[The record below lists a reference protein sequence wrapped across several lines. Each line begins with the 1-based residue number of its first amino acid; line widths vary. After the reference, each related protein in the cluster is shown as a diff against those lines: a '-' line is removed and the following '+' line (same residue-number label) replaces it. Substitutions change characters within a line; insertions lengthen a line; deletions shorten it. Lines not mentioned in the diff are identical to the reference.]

1 MWCVLFNILVS
12 SSTLVLTTHWTV
24 VTPLWLFSNFNEG
37 NLMKSVTIAKCEN
50 ECIPLARAP
59 VTPPLWPRPLRSRS
73 PDPTVGA
80 HLASYINP
88 PSSLVAV
95 KITFSTA
102 LTAAVSHIKKIGRC
116 LCVRYVINR
125 YRSDLARSLMSRSEH
140 ISIRIVS
147 RILRKKDGRSV
158 AVTFR
163 PLKGRPRVA
172 SSEIP
177 NISPS
182 DFSGCLVRKL
192 KKILRPSSGYQLH
205 FSNCPMIV
213 DGVSISGIID
223 SLYFVTGY
231 KVWGTDFS
239 HLLL

>member
-80 HLASYINP
+80 YLASYINP

-147 RILRKKDGRSV
+147 RILRKKDERSV

-163 PLKGRPRVA
+163 PFDPWKVGLGSRRRRYPTSPRPTFPDASWENWKNTAALKWLPA
-172 SSEIP
+172 SLLELS
-177 NISPS
+177 
-182 DFSGCLVRKL
+182 
-192 KKILRPSSGYQLH
+192 H
-205 FSNCPMIV
+205 
-213 DGVSISGIID
+213 D
-223 SLYFVTGY
+223 S
-231 KVWGTDFS
+231 WWC
-239 HLLL
+239 